1 MLIVGVL
8 HQRELG
14 RTRNIAHTV
23 RKGIDDIQRC
33 ATQLSGSVIF
43 SCRALLTICVHRPVD
58 NPRALLIRVINGV
71 PIEALVPN
79 DFRLRFRLLNRRR
92 RFLIKVVIDR
102 VREVCLAVDANR
114 CEVRIPA
121 RQRVGC
127 GGVRD
132 DGVVLVLKGRLH
144 FVVDIYVKVEVSLR
158 STDRVVVR

>member
-14 RTRNIAHTV
+14 RARNIAHTV
-23 RKGIDDIQRC
+23 RKGIDDVQRC
-33 ATQLSGSVIF
+33 AAQLSSSVILP
-43 SCRALLTICVHRPVD
+43 CRALLAIRVHRPVD
-58 NPRALLIRVINGV
+58 NPCALLVRAINGT

-102 VREVCLAVDANR
+102 VREVCLAVDADR
-114 CEVRIPA
+114 CEVRVPT
-121 RQRVGC
+121 RQCIGC
-127 GGVRD
+127 GGVCD
-132 DGVVLVLKGRLH
+132 NSVVLVLKGRFH
-144 FVVDIYVKVEVSLR
+144 FVVDIYVKVEVSLY